1 MQSPNAVNLQ
11 SGEQQQQQQQHDLI
25 AQLKQENESLKNE
38 RNEAIESIKILHN
51 QQCDL
56 YKSFKLLRS
65 KYDDLK
71 TEIQHILWEFIPSQ
85 HCHKEVHDG
94 FSELGNVNLSVFES
108 PNRISHYMIG
118 PILGE
123 GQFANVKLCINTV
136 TQKQYA
142 VKVINK
148 KQVTTLAGLKRVQN
162 EVQLLKQLDHPNI
175 VNFVD
180 FIHSTKNIYIFT
192 QVGGKDLFEFFEA
205 NPLGVTDETARQ
217 IIIGIVKPLLYL
229 HQSGICHRD
238 LKPENIL
245 LSEKKKGLELHHSV
259 QLCDFGHSVISSSK
273 NRHEVSG
280 LCGSP
285 GFFAPE
291 MILQGSEKYDGFAA
305 DVWSIG
311 CVMLELTRGHDEFC
325 RIWMTSYDYEILQNE
340 EQFGYSLNKAVTEV
354 HKKCAQNEFKVGGS
368 ELDMFLKSVLVVDPI
383 RRLKTSEMLQHPWL
397 NHKNE
402 LPLHINSYC
411 ADTIQT
417 SQQEDDSSLS
427 SGRSSGSEP
436 TKTSQSKS
444 KRNLFRNSFSSR
456 ARKHFAGPVKVR
468 ARIATG
474 DNVNNSYN
482 DVEVTSTNKEY
493 EHIELRLPPVE
504 PETPSSKAMKR
515 KMLEGK
521 KITNKVTVAMKT

>member
-1 MQSPNAVNLQ
+1 MQASNAVNLQ
-11 SGEQQQQQQQHDLI
+11 PQQQQNDLI

-38 RNEAIESIKILHN
+38 RYEAINSIKILHS

-56 YKSFKLLRS
+56 YKSFKLVRS

-71 TEIQHILWEFIPSQ
+71 TEIQHILWEFIPSH
-85 HCHKEVHDG
+85 HCHKDTHNG

-118 PILGE
+118 PLVGE

-136 TQKQYA
+136 TQKKYA

-148 KQVTTLAGLKRVQN
+148 KQVTTLAGLKRIQN
-162 EVQLLKQLDHPNI
+162 EVHLLKQLDHPNI
-175 VNFVD
+175 VTFVD

-192 QVGGKDLFEFFEA
+192 EVGGKDLFEFFEA
-205 NPLGVTDETARQ
+205 NPSGVTGETARQ
-217 IIIGIVKPLLYL
+217 IILGIVKPLLYL

-245 LSEKKKGLELHHSV
+245 LSEKKKGLDLHHSV
-259 QLCDFGHSVISSSK
+259 QLCDFGQSVISSSK
-273 NRHEVSG
+273 NTHDVSG

-291 MILQGSEKYDGFAA
+291 MILRGGEKYDGFAA
-305 DVWSIG
+305 DTWSIG

-340 EQFGYSLNKAVTEV
+340 QQFRCSLNRAVTEV
-354 HKKCAQNEFKVGGS
+354 HKKYTRNEFSEDGGGS
-368 ELDMFLKSVLVVDPI
+368 EELDIFLKSILVVDPTH
-383 RRLKTSEMLQHPWL
+383 RLRTSEMLEHPWL
-397 NHKNE
+397 NHNNE
-402 LPLHINSYC
+402 VPVDIHSYC
-411 ADTIQT
+411 TDTIQKD
-417 SQQEDDSSLS
+417 QEDDSSLS

-436 TKTSQSKS
+436 IKTSKSKS

-468 ARIATG
+468 TRVVTG
-474 DNVNNSYN
+474 DIINLCN
-482 DVEVTSTNKEY
+482 DVVETSANKEY

-504 PETPSSKAMKR
+504 PETPSSKAVKR
-515 KMLEGK
+515 TMLEGK
-521 KITNKVTVAMKT
+521 KITNKVTVAKKSIN